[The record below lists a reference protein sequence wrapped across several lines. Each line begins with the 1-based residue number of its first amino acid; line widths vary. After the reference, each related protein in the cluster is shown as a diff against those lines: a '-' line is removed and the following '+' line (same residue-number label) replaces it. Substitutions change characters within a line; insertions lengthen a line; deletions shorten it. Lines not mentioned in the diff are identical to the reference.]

1 LTLGLIA
8 SFAGSAFASPRE
20 EDRRLLGRIATG
32 DAAALR
38 LLYRQVS
45 ARAMAI
51 AFRLL
56 QDRAEAE
63 DIVQE
68 TFLEVWKRAG
78 QYEPE
83 RGGATAWITTIAR
96 SRAIDRLRAHGR
108 SARAAQGTASEP
120 ADPAPPMGIELAVQK
135 RDRERVLGALSSLP
149 PEQRQVIELAYFDGM
164 TQTEIAAHT
173 REPLGTVKTRV
184 RLAMA
189 KLADLLGE
197 EERSA

>member
-8 SFAGSAFASPRE
+8 SFAGPALASPRD
-20 EDRRLLGRIATG
+20 EDKRLFGRIAGG

-38 LLYRQVS
+38 MLYRQVA

-83 RGGATAWITTIAR
+83 RGGAGAWIATIAR
-96 SRAIDRLRAHGR
+96 SRAIDRLRVHGR
-108 SARAAQGTASEP
+108 SARVVEGTSKESADLTQPTGLDLAAQR
-120 ADPAPPMGIELAVQK
+120 

-149 PEQRQVIELAYFDGM
+149 PEQRQVIELAYFEGM

-173 REPLGTVKTRV
+173 KEPLGTVKTRV

-197 EERSA
+197 GERSA